1 MRIALSFPP
10 LPTFWPSGLQST
22 ANTSSRWPGRSIE
35 SFPVR
40 TFHTFNV
47 VSLDDDT
54 NRRESA
60 EKQHWYTAPTWPRRV
75 VMNLYSLAS
84 RGG

>member
-10 LPTFWPSGLQST
+10 LPTFCPSGLQST

-35 SFPVR
+35 SLPVR

-54 NRRESA
+54 RRRESA
-60 EKQHWYTAPTWPRRV
+60 EKQHW
-75 VMNLYSLAS
+75 
-84 RGG
+84 